1 MSEEY
6 EIAFDRAFRN
16 YCLAVLRNAAID
28 IYRREKRDRE
38 RFVQLDD
45 VVDLPKYQEYLS
57 YNEKFD
63 ANSGIRQ
70 TFSIL
75 GVTLEFYD
83 DILFRALN
91 LLSEE
96 QRQIVLLYYCLDNSD
111 ASICSILGMNSR
123 STVQYHR
130 KIAIDRLKAYMN
142 EFSKMEEGK

>member
-1 MSEEY
+1 MGEEY

-28 IYRREKRDRE
+28 IYRREKRDKE
-38 RFVQLDD
+38 RFVPLDD

-70 TFSIL
+70 TFTIL
-75 GVTLEFYD
+75 GVTLEFYN

-91 LLSEE
+91 LLSEK
-96 QRQIVLLYYCLDNSD
+96 QRQIVLLYYCLDHTD
-111 ASICSILGMNSR
+111 ASICSILGVNSR
-123 STVQYHR
+123 STVHYQR
-130 KIAIDRLKAYMN
+130 KIAIERLQEYMK
-142 EFSKMEEGK
+142 EFSEMEEV

>member
-111 ASICSILGMNSR
+111 ASICSIIL
-123 STVQYHR
+123 
-130 KIAIDRLKAYMN
+130 
-142 EFSKMEEGK
+142 

>member
-1 MSEEY
+1 MSEEF

-28 IYRREKRDRE
+28 IYRREKREKE
-38 RFVQLDD
+38 RFVPLNDIID
-45 VVDLPKYQEYLS
+45 TPKYQEYLS

-63 ANSGIRQ
+63 ANSSIRQ
-70 TFSIL
+70 TFTVL

-111 ASICSILGMNSR
+111 SSICSILGMNSR